1 MAVLTS
7 PQRTRPRFGPQAGLV
22 AATRGV
28 AFAALMAAGI
38 GLLIMIVAAVF
49 LIALGAGI
57 LIVGNGGPHEER
69 VLLGF
74 LAIGSGLGLIRFALP
89 ATLLGTRRLA
99 RLTRQLTGD
108 WCGVPIAEWYAPPPA
123 GKLTYT
129 ERLRW
134 LATDP
139 ATRRDLR
146 WAAAN
151 LLVCALAA
159 APAAIIATGLIEF
172 IGPEFTRL
180 IPPPAF
186 PGNTPRTLV
195 VLGLAITSVG
205 VLAAPALL
213 RAYGLVA
220 RSILAPGGEAE
231 LELRVQQLTETRTEA
246 LDTAAAEMRR
256 IERDLHD
263 GAQARL
269 VAMGMTLDAAG
280 QLIDSN
286 PDAARALV
294 LEARDASV
302 KALAEL
308 RDLVRGIHPPV
319 LADRGLGDAIR
330 ALALDAPARISL
342 ASDLN
347 GRPPAPVESAAY
359 FAVGELLANVA
370 KHAEARQTWVDIR
383 HTDGMLRI
391 GVTDNGRGGAEPGPG
406 HRAARNRAAAG
417 RLRRSPGGQQP
428 ARRPDRGH
436 HGGPVRVVI
445 AEDLFLLR
453 DGLARLLQAHG
464 FEIAAAVDNGADLL
478 AAVTRATS
486 RTWPSWTSGCRPPSP
501 TRAQGR
507 AGRPARGARAAGAG
521 ALPVRRAAVRPR
533 AAGRRQR
540 RHRVPAQGP
549 GLRQRPVRRRGPPGG
564 GGRHRDGSGGDRALA
579 RPQHR

>member
-22 AATRGV
+22 AATRGI

-57 LIVGNGGPHEER
+57 LIAGNGGPHEER

-89 ATLLGTRRLA
+89 ATLLGIRRLA
-99 RLTRQLTGD
+99 RLMRQLAGD
-108 WCGVPIAEWYAPPPA
+108 WCGVPIAERSAPPPA
-123 GKLTYT
+123 GKRTYT

-139 ATRRDLR
+139 ATRRGLR

-151 LLVCALAA
+151 LLICALAV
-159 APAAIIATGLIEF
+159 APVAIIATGLIEF

-180 IPPPAF
+180 ISPPAF

-231 LELRVQQLTETRTEA
+231 LELRLQQLTETRTEA
-246 LDTAAAEMRR
+246 LDTGAAEIRR

-280 QLIDSN
+280 QIIESN

-308 RDLVRGIHPPV
+308 RSLVRGIHPPV
-319 LADRGLGDAIR
+319 LADRGLADAIR
-330 ALALDAPARISL
+330 ALALDTPARISL

-347 GRPPAPVESAAY
+347 GRPPAPVESASY
-359 FAVGELLANVA
+359 FAVSELLANVS

-383 HTDGMLRI
+383 YTDGMLRI
-391 GVTDNGRGGAEPGPG
+391 GVTDNGHGGAEPALGTG
-406 HRAARNRAAAG
+406 
-417 RLRRSPGGQQP
+417 LRGIE
-428 ARRPDRGH
+428 RR
-436 HGGPVRVVI
+436 
-445 AEDLFLLR
+445 
-453 DGLARLLQAHG
+453 
-464 FEIAAAVDNGADLL
+464 L
-478 AAVTRATS
+478 AAFDGVLAIS
-486 RTWPSWTSGCRPPSP
+486 S
-501 TRAQGR
+501 
-507 AGRPARGARAAGAG
+507 
-521 ALPVRRAAVRPR
+521 
-533 AAGRRQR
+533 
-540 RHRVPAQGP
+540 
-549 GLRQRPVRRRGPPGG
+549 PPGG
-564 GGRHRDGSGGDRALA
+564 PTAVTMEVPCALSS
-579 RPQHR
+579 PKTSSC